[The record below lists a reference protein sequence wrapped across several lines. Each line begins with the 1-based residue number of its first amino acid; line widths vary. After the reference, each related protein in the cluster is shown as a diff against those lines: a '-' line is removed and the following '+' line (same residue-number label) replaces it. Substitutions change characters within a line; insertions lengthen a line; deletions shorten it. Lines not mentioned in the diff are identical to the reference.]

1 MMGSWRPPARRP
13 ALLDFEAWLHH
24 RLAALE
30 CDADEQLLRRFALF
44 RPGNNHM
51 RPAPCRH

>member
-30 CDADEQLLRRFALF
+30 CDADEQLLRRFAPF